1 MTATHVG
8 NHKCVITA
16 AFVGL
21 GRFFRM
27 KIWISDLETVSAA
40 LFSSE
45 DTLSLGGNEINAEA
59 ELNGS

>member
-1 MTATHVG
+1 
-8 NHKCVITA
+8 
-16 AFVGL
+16 
-21 GRFFRM
+21 M

-59 ELNGS
+59 ELNVS